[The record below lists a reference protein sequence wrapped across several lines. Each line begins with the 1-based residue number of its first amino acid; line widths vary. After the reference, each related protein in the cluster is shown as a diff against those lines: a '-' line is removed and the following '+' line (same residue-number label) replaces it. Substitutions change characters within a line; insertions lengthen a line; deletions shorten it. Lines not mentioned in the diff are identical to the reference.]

1 VSIRCKRACLYWG
14 SKGTKMAGRVIRL
27 GPGECSD
34 IETGARYFAA
44 LAFPGVAEYAARQ
57 DAAAA
62 WVGSYLHE
70 ANRIDGSDDPFADQ
84 RLNEFI
90 RHPAKWCR
98 GKLRTTRRR
107 LRDRSHAARAV
118 RPWVRDLL
126 DHPQQ
131 PVPGV
136 RKFTQRQIALYL
148 CSNNPEHADNFQKR
162 IWRPARPI
170 IHYLAAQD
178 LLLSAVEGE
187 QMVFKN
193 DLASTDL
200 IPGILDKAGSLGPL
214 ICGDKRFGV
223 AEDDLLQMH
232 WVA

>member
-1 VSIRCKRACLYWG
+1 MCLFALG
-14 SKGTKMAGRVIRL
+14 IDMHKITGRVIRL

-34 IETGARYFAA
+34 IEPGARYFAA
-44 LAFPGVAEYAARQ
+44 LAFPGVAEDAARQ
-57 DAAAA
+57 DAVAA

-70 ANRIDGSDDPFADQ
+70 TNRIDACDQPFADE

-98 GKLRTTRRR
+98 GKLRTTHRR
-107 LRDRSHAARAV
+107 LRNRSDAARAV

-126 DHPQQ
+126 GQ
-131 PVPGV
+131 PHQTVPGL

-162 IWRPARPI
+162 VWRPARPI

-178 LLLSAVEGE
+178 LLPSSVADDQTV
-187 QMVFKN
+187 VN
-193 DLASTDL
+193 IDLATTDL
-200 IPGILDKAGSLGPL
+200 IPGLLDNAGSLFPL
-214 ICGDKRFGV
+214 ICANKRFGV
-223 AEDDLLQMH
+223 AENDLLQMH